1 MCYNEIVGDDMKKKY
16 IFVILLIVLFFTIAY
31 LVKSNNVK
39 WFDSFVYK
47 IVTLNKS
54 SIMTNFYKFITKFS
68 NEFMILLICFV
79 SFIVFKNKKYGLL
92 IFLNAFLIFLINYIL
107 KSIFIRPR
115 PFDLM
120 LIFENGYSFPSGH
133 AMVSLSFYGFIIYL
147 INKLNLDKKTKI
159 FFSILLIILILLIGL
174 SRIYLGVHY
183 PSDVLAGYIISLAY
197 LIIYIT
203 IGEKYV

>member
-1 MCYNEIVGDDMKKKY
+1 MRKKY
-16 IFVILLIVLFFTIAY
+16 ILTMALIILFIVVAY
-31 LVKSNNVK
+31 LVKSNRIE
-39 WFDSFVYK
+39 WFDSFVYN

-54 SIMTNFYKFITKFS
+54 TIMTNFYKFITRFS
-68 NEFMILLICFV
+68 NEFMILLICFA
-79 SFIVFKNKKYGLL
+79 SFIIFKSKKYGLL
-92 IFLNAFLIFLINYIL
+92 ISLNAILIFLINYVL
-107 KSIFIRPR
+107 KSIFTRPR

-120 LIFENGYSFPSGH
+120 IIFENGYSFPSGH
-133 AMVSLSFYGFIIYL
+133 AMVSLGFYGFIIYL
-147 INKLNLDKKTKI
+147 INKFDLDKKTKV
-159 FFSILLIILILLIGL
+159 FFSGLLIILILLIGL

>member
-1 MCYNEIVGDDMKKKY
+1 MKKKY
-16 IFVILLIVLFFTIAY
+16 ILTVTLIILFITIAY
-31 LVKSNNVK
+31 LVKSDNIK

-47 IVTLNKS
+47 IVTLNKLS
-54 SIMTNFYKFITKFS
+54 TMTAFYKFITQFS

-92 IFLNAFLIFLINYIL
+92 ISLNAMLVFLINYIL
-107 KSIFIRPR
+107 KSIFTRSR

-120 LIFENGYSFPSGH
+120 LIFESGYSFPSGH

-147 INKLNLDKKTKI
+147 INKLNLDKKIKI
-159 FFSILLIILILLIGL
+159 FFSILLIILIILIGL

-183 PSDVLAGYIISLAY
+183 PSDVLAGYLISLAY
-197 LIIYIT
+197 LIIYIS

>member
-1 MCYNEIVGDDMKKKY
+1 MVGDDMRKKY
-16 IFVILLIVLFFTIAY
+16 ILTMTLIILFIVVAY
-31 LVKSNNVK
+31 LVKSDRIE
-39 WFDSFVYK
+39 WFDGFVYN
-47 IVTLNKS
+47 IVTLGKS
-54 SIMTNFYKFITKFS
+54 PILTSFYKFVTKFS

-92 IFLNAFLIFLINYIL
+92 ISLNAIIVFLINYVL
-107 KSIFIRPR
+107 KSIFTRPR
-115 PFDLM
+115 PVDLM
-120 LIFENGYSFPSGH
+120 IIFENGYSFPSGH

-147 INKLNLDKKTKI
+147 INKLDLDKKIKI

-183 PSDVLAGYIISLAY
+183 PSDVLAGYLISLAY

-203 IGEKYV
+203 VGEKYV

>member
-1 MCYNEIVGDDMKKKY
+1 MKKKY
-16 IFVILLIVLFFTIAY
+16 ILTVTLIILFIIIAY
-31 LVKSNNVK
+31 LVKSDNIK

-54 SIMTNFYKFITKFS
+54 SIMTTFYKFITQFS
-68 NEFMILLICFV
+68 NEFMILLICLV
-79 SFIVFKNKKYGLL
+79 SFMVFKNKKYGLL
-92 IFLNAFLIFLINYIL
+92 ISLNAMLVFLINYVL
-107 KSIFIRPR
+107 KSIFTRPR

-147 INKLNLDKKTKI
+147 INKLNLDKTIKI
-159 FFSILLIILILLIGL
+159 FFSILLVFLILLIGL

-183 PSDVLAGYIISLAY
+183 PSDVLAGYIVSLAY
-197 LIIYIT
+197 LIIYVS